1 MSTSPKDSE
10 GPDLNQDLPFQ
21 YRTWRIQRIAWGAIA
36 LILLC
41 AVLGLFGHGPLSRA
55 TIRDPSLPLSLN
67 YDRFGRYQ
75 SALILRVHVH
85 ERAANQDIVRIWLSY
100 DYLSKIEIKQI
111 VPEPEG
117 AETSPT
123 GMIYLFRLAQPEQRS
138 DVIVNLEMEAIGFIE
153 GRIGLDESH
162 ALTFLQWTY
171 P

>member
-1 MSTSPKDSE
+1 MSTSPKDCE

-21 YRTWRIQRIAWGAIA
+21 HRTWRVQRIAWGVIA

-41 AVLGLFGHGPLSRA
+41 AVLGSFGHGPLSRA
-55 TIRDPSLPLSLN
+55 TIRDPSLPLSLD
-67 YDRFGRYQ
+67 YDRLGRYQ

-85 ERAANQDIVRIWLSY
+85 ERAANQDTVRIWFSH
-100 DYLSKIEIKQI
+100 DYLSKIEIKKI
-111 VPEPEG
+111 LPDPEG

-123 GMIYLFRLAQPEQRS
+123 GMIYQFRLAQPEQRS
-138 DVIVNLEMEAIGFIE
+138 DVMVNLEMEAIGFIE

-162 ALTFLQWTY
+162 ALTFRQWIY

>member
-1 MSTSPKDSE
+1 MSTFRKDCE

-21 YRTWRIQRIAWGAIA
+21 HRTWRIQRIAWGVIA

-41 AVLGLFGHGPLSRA
+41 AVLGLFGHGPLSRTTA
-55 TIRDPSLPLSLN
+55 RDPSLPLSLD
-67 YDRFGRYQ
+67 YERFGRYQ
-75 SALILRVHVH
+75 SALTLRVHVH
-85 ERAANQDIVRIWLSY
+85 ETPTDQDTVRIWFSR

-111 VPEPEG
+111 LPEPVG

-123 GMIYLFRLAQPEQRS
+123 GMIYQFRLAQPEQRS
-138 DVIVNLEMEAIGFIE
+138 DVIVSVEMEATGFIE

-162 ALTFLQWTY
+162 ALTFRQWIY